1 MCDLI
6 CGLGENVTTMVIY
19 IADNYD
25 NWTFLICDLNATF
38 EK

>member
-1 MCDLI
+1 MVYRSL
-6 CGLGENVTTMVIY
+6 NMVIY

-25 NWTFLICDLNATF
+25 NWTFLICDLNAMF